1 VRPPALAPMLASN
14 GSVPSGE
21 GWAAEVTW
29 DGFRIVATVSGGTLG
44 LRSRPGSNATDWF
57 PELAELPA
65 GLKGHDAVLDGE
77 VVICQNGRSAFHLL
91 RRRFGG
97 RSTDGP
103 RATFMVL
110 DLLWLDGQE
119 LYRLP
124 WEQRRARLEAL
135 GIDSPWW
142 QVPRYFRGDDLSD
155 VYEATKKLGLEGIVL
170 KRTDAPYERMR
181 VWVMFCGHGDG
192 AAGVEERTRAG
203 RAGPATYR

>member
-21 GWAAEVTW
+21 GWAAEVKW
-29 DGFRIVATVSGGTLG
+29 DGFRIVATVSGGTLS

-65 GLKGHDAVLDGE
+65 GLTGHDAVLDGE
-77 VVICQNGRSAFHLL
+77 VVICQNGRPAFHLL

-103 RATFMVL
+103 RATFMVF
-110 DLLWLDGQE
+110 DLLWLDGEE

-124 WEQRRARLEAL
+124 WNNVGRDSRRSASTHRGGRSLATSEATTSATSTRQRRSSGLRASCSSAPTPPT
-135 GIDSPWW
+135 SP
-142 QVPRYFRGDDLSD
+142 V
-155 VYEATKKLGLEGIVL
+155 
-170 KRTDAPYERMR
+170 
-181 VWVMFCGHGDG
+181 DG
-192 AAGVEERTRAG
+192 AQPG
-203 RAGPATYR
+203 